1 MATWPKSGGYAPD
14 KECRFDA
21 LAKGPFPLRQEHTI
35 DTNSPARERFSRRH
49 AAALALALLMVAAT
63 VSVTSSRAGA
73 TGHSSGKPLSI
84 DLESATV
91 AQLDGLL
98 DSGKISSTKLTEAYL
113 DRIRALNSQG
123 PSLNAIRS
131 VNPNAMKE
139 AAAADR
145 MRRGK
150 GPHSPLLGIPVVVKD
165 NIDVAGMPT
174 TAGSV
179 ALARSYPAKDAPIVA
194 QFRKAGAVILGK
206 ANLTEFANYLTSGM
220 PGGYSSLGGQ
230 VLNAYD
236 GSQSPSG
243 SSAGS
248 GVAAS
253 VGLGAVT
260 VGTETS
266 GSILSP
272 AYSNS
277 VVGIKPTVGLASRTG
292 IVPIAASQDTAGPL
306 TRTVADAAATLT
318 ALSGK
323 DREDP
328 ATAANPLVGHDFTDD
343 LSTTALRGARI
354 GVVASQVPAAG
365 TDNRALW
372 DAAVTALKD
381 QGATLVDVTLDT
393 SGHSSTVLSYEFKR
407 DLNAYLARLPRNA
420 PMKSLADII
429 AYNTAH
435 PTEALKFGQVN
446 ALNSQAKDLGADS
459 ADTAAYKASRAQD
472 LADSKDRIDAV
483 MKDND
488 LTALLFANSGSAGIG
503 AKAGY
508 PSVSVPAGY
517 QAANRRPFSISF
529 LGTAWSEPTLVGYA
543 YAYEQ
548 ATKLRRPP
556 SVINPAPYRCTALTS
571 FTETCAP

>member
-1 MATWPKSGGYAPD
+1 MV
-14 KECRFDA
+14 
-21 LAKGPFPLRQEHTI
+21 
-35 DTNSPARERFSRRH
+35 
-49 AAALALALLMVAAT
+49 LALAVLMVAGTA
-63 VSVTSSRAGA
+63 SVTTSRAGA
-73 TGHSSGKPLSI
+73 TGRPSERPLSI
-84 DLESATV
+84 DLETATV
-91 AQLDGLL
+91 AQLGGFLS
-98 DSGKISSTKLTEAYL
+98 SGKISSTSLTKAYL
-113 DRIRALNSQG
+113 ERIRALNSQG
-123 PSLNAIRS
+123 PSLNAVRS
-131 VNPNAMKE
+131 INPDAMKE
-139 AAAADR
+139 AASADKA
-145 MRRGK
+145 RRGK
-150 GPHSPLLGIPVVVKD
+150 GPHSPLLGIPVIVKD

-179 ALARSYPAKDAPIVA
+179 ALADSYPAKDAPIVA
-194 QFRKAGAVILGK
+194 QFREAGAVIIGK

-236 GSQSPSG
+236 ASQTPSG

-253 VGLGAVT
+253 IGFAAVT

-318 ALSGK
+318 ALDGR
-323 DREDP
+323 DPADP
-328 ATAANPLVGHDFTDD
+328 ATASNPLVGHDFTKD

-372 DAAVTALKD
+372 DAAVTALEAR
-381 QGATLVDVTLDT
+381 GATLVEVALDT
-393 SGHSSTVLSYEFKR
+393 SGHPSTVLSYEFKR
-407 DLNAYLARLPRNA
+407 DLNAYLARLPKNA

-429 AYNTAH
+429 AYNNAH
-435 PTEALKFGQVN
+435 AGAALKFGQVN
-446 ALNSQAKDLGADS
+446 ALNSEAKDLGAGS

-483 MKDND
+483 MKDNN

-508 PSVSVPAGY
+508 PSISVPAGY
-517 QAANRRPFSISF
+517 QSANRRPFSISF
-529 LGTAWSEPTLVGYA
+529 LGQAWSEPTLIGYA
-543 YAYEQ
+543 HDYEQ

-556 SVINPAPYRCTALTS
+556 TVINPAPYRCTALTS
-571 FTETCAP
+571 LGDSCAP

>member
-1 MATWPKSGGYAPD
+1 MT
-14 KECRFDA
+14 
-21 LAKGPFPLRQEHTI
+21 T
-35 DTNSPARERFSRRH
+35 
-49 AAALALALLMVAAT
+49 
-63 VSVTSSRAGA
+63 SRAGA
-73 TGHSSGKPLSI
+73 TGRPSERPVSV
-84 DLESATV
+84 DLETATV
-91 AQLDGLL
+91 AQLGGFLS
-98 DSGKISSTKLTEAYL
+98 SGKISSAGLTKAYL
-113 DRIRALNSQG
+113 ERIRDLNSRG
-123 PSLNAIRS
+123 PSLNAVRAI
-131 VNPNAMKE
+131 NPDAMQE
-139 AAAADR
+139 AAAADKA
-145 MRRGK
+145 RRGR
-150 GPHSPLLGIPVVVKD
+150 GPHSPLLGIPVIVKD
-165 NIDVAGMPT
+165 NIDVEGMPT

-179 ALARSYPAKDAPIVA
+179 ALADSYPSKDAPIVA
-194 QFRKAGAVILGK
+194 QFRKAGAVIIGK

-236 GSQSPSG
+236 ASQTPSG

-253 VGLGAVT
+253 IGFAAVT

-318 ALSGK
+318 ALDGR
-323 DREDP
+323 DPADP
-328 ATAANPLVGHDFTDD
+328 ATASNPLVGHDFSKD

-354 GVVASQVPAAG
+354 GVVASQIPATG

-381 QGATLVDVTLDT
+381 RGATLVDVTLDT
-393 SGHSSTVLSYEFKR
+393 SGRSSTVLSYEFKR

-429 AYNTAH
+429 AYNNAH
-435 PTEALKFGQVN
+435 AGAALKFGQVN
-446 ALNSQAKDLGADS
+446 ALNSEAKDLGADS

-483 MKDND
+483 MKDNN

-508 PSVSVPAGY
+508 PSISVPAGY

-529 LGTAWSEPTLVGYA
+529 LGQAWSEPTLIGYA
-543 YAYEQ
+543 HDYEQ

-556 SVINPAPYRCTALTS
+556 TVINPAPYRCTALTGLGDS
-571 FTETCAP
+571 CAP

>member
-1 MATWPKSGGYAPD
+1 M
-14 KECRFDA
+14 
-21 LAKGPFPLRQEHTI
+21 
-35 DTNSPARERFSRRH
+35 
-49 AAALALALLMVAAT
+49 LMVAGTASLT
-63 VSVTSSRAGA
+63 MSRADA
-73 TGHSSGKPLSI
+73 TAHRPERPLSV
-84 DLESATV
+84 DLETATV
-91 AQLDGLL
+91 AELNGLL
-98 DSGKISSTKLTEAYL
+98 DSGRLSSTRLTEAYL
-113 DRIRALNSQG
+113 ERIRALNSQG
-123 PSLNAIRS
+123 PSLNAVRS
-131 VNPNAMKE
+131 VNPDAMKE

-145 MRRGK
+145 KRRGK
-150 GPHSPLLGIPVVVKD
+150 GPHSPLLGIPVLVKD

-179 ALARSYPAKDAPIVA
+179 ALADSYPAKDAPIVA
-194 QFRKAGAVILGK
+194 RFREAGAVILGK

-253 VGLGAVT
+253 AGLGAVT

-306 TRTVADAAATLT
+306 TRTVADAAVTLT
-318 ALSGK
+318 VLDGR

-328 ATAANPLVGHDFTDD
+328 ATAANPLVGHDFTKD

-354 GVVASQVPAAG
+354 GVVASQVPTAG
-365 TDNRALW
+365 SDNRALW
-372 DAAVTALKD
+372 DAAVTALRAR
-381 QGATLVDVTLDT
+381 GATLVDVTLDT
-393 SGHSSTVLSYEFKR
+393 SGRGSTVLSYEFKR
-407 DLNAYLARLPRNA
+407 DLNAYLARLPRKA

-429 AYNTAH
+429 AFNSAH
-435 PTEALKFGQVN
+435 ASEALKFGQVN
-446 ALNSQAKDLGADS
+446 ALNSQAKDLSPDS
-459 ADTAAYKASRAQD
+459 EDTALHRASRAQD

-483 MKDND
+483 MKDNG

-529 LGTAWSEPTLVGYA
+529 LGQAWSEPALVGYA
-543 YAYEQ
+543 YDYEQ

-556 SVINPAPYRCTALTS
+556 SVINPAAYRCTALTGFKES
-571 FTETCAP
+571 CAP

>member
-1 MATWPKSGGYAPD
+1 
-14 KECRFDA
+14 
-21 LAKGPFPLRQEHTI
+21 
-35 DTNSPARERFSRRH
+35 
-49 AAALALALLMVAAT
+49 MVAGTA
-63 VSVTSSRAGA
+63 SVTTSRAGA
-73 TGHSSGKPLSI
+73 TGRPSGRPVAV
-84 DLESATV
+84 DLETATV
-91 AQLDGLL
+91 AQLGGLL
-98 DSGKISSTKLTEAYL
+98 GSGKISSAGLTKAYL
-113 DRIRALNSQG
+113 DRIRDLNSRGPALN
-123 PSLNAIRS
+123 AVRS
-131 VNPNAMKE
+131 VNPDAMKE

-145 MRRGK
+145 ARRGK
-150 GPHSPLLGIPVVVKD
+150 GPHSPLLGIPVIVKD

-179 ALARSYPAKDAPIVA
+179 ALADSYPAKDAPIVA
-194 QFRKAGAVILGK
+194 QFRRAGAVILGK

-236 GSQSPSG
+236 ASQTPSG

-253 VGLGAVT
+253 IGFAAVT

-277 VVGIKPTVGLASRTG
+277 VVGIKPTVGLVSRTG

-318 ALSGK
+318 ALDGK
-323 DREDP
+323 DPADP
-328 ATAANPLVGHDFTDD
+328 ATASNPLVGHDFGKD

-372 DAAVTALKD
+372 DAAVAALTA
-381 QGATLVDVTLDT
+381 QGATLVDVALDT
-393 SGHSSTVLSYEFKR
+393 SGRSSTVLSYEFKR
-407 DLNAYLARLPRNA
+407 DLNAYLARLPKNA
-420 PMKSLADII
+420 PMKNLADII

-435 PTEALKFGQVN
+435 AGAALKFGQVN
-446 ALNSQAKDLGADS
+446 ALNSEAKDLGPDS

-483 MKDND
+483 MKDNS

-508 PSVSVPAGY
+508 PSISVPAGY

-529 LGTAWSEPTLVGYA
+529 LGQAWSEPTLVGYA
-543 YAYEQ
+543 HDYEQ

-556 SVINPAPYRCTALTS
+556 TVINPAPYRCTALTGLGDS
-571 FTETCAP
+571 GDSCAP

>member
-1 MATWPKSGGYAPD
+1 MT
-14 KECRFDA
+14 
-21 LAKGPFPLRQEHTI
+21 T
-35 DTNSPARERFSRRH
+35 
-49 AAALALALLMVAAT
+49 
-63 VSVTSSRAGA
+63 SRAGA
-73 TGHSSGKPLSI
+73 AGRPAERPLSI
-84 DLESATV
+84 DLETATV

-98 DSGKISSTKLTEAYL
+98 SSGKISSARLTEAYL
-113 DRIRALNSQG
+113 ERIRALNSQG
-123 PSLNAIRS
+123 PSLNAVRS
-131 VNPNAMKE
+131 INSDAMKE
-139 AAAADR
+139 ATAADKA
-145 MRRGK
+145 RRGK
-150 GPHSPLLGIPVVVKD
+150 GPHNPLLGIPVIVKD
-165 NIDVAGMPT
+165 NIDVAGLPT

-179 ALARSYPAKDAPIVA
+179 ALADSYPAKDAPIVA
-194 QFRKAGAVILGK
+194 RFREAGAVIIGK

-236 GSQSPSG
+236 ASQTPSG

-253 VGLGAVT
+253 IGFAAVT

-318 ALSGK
+318 ALDGR
-323 DREDP
+323 DPEDP
-328 ATAANPLVGHDFTDD
+328 ATAANPLIGHDFTKD
-343 LSTTALRGARI
+343 LSATALRGARI
-354 GVVASQVPAAG
+354 GVVAGQVPAAG

-372 DAAVTALKD
+372 DAAVTAL
-381 QGATLVDVTLDT
+381 QARGATLVDVTLDT
-393 SGHSSTVLSYEFKR
+393 SGHPSTVLSYEFKR
-407 DLNAYLARLPRNA
+407 DLNAYLARLPKNA
-420 PMKSLADII
+420 PRKNLADII
-429 AYNTAH
+429 AYNNAH
-435 PTEALKFGQVN
+435 AGAALKFGQVN
-446 ALNSQAKDLGADS
+446 AVNSEAKDLGADS
-459 ADTAAYKASRAQD
+459 ADTAAYEASRAQD

-483 MKDND
+483 MKDNN

-508 PSVSVPAGY
+508 PSISVPAGY

-529 LGTAWSEPTLVGYA
+529 LGRAWSEPTLIGYA
-543 YAYEQ
+543 HDYEQ

-556 SVINPAPYRCTALTS
+556 TVINPAPYRCTALTRLGDS
-571 FTETCAP
+571 CAP

>member
-1 MATWPKSGGYAPD
+1 
-14 KECRFDA
+14 
-21 LAKGPFPLRQEHTI
+21 
-35 DTNSPARERFSRRH
+35 
-49 AAALALALLMVAAT
+49 MVAGTA
-63 VSVTSSRAGA
+63 SVTTSGA
-73 TGHSSGKPLSI
+73 DASGHRPERPLSV
-84 DLESATV
+84 DLETATV
-91 AQLDGLL
+91 AELGRLL
-98 DSGKISSTKLTEAYL
+98 DSGRLSSTRLTQAYL
-113 DRIRALNSQG
+113 ERIRALNSQG
-123 PSLNAIRS
+123 PSLNAVRS
-131 VNPNAMKE
+131 VNPDAMKE

-145 MRRGK
+145 ARRGR
-150 GPHSPLLGIPVVVKD
+150 GPHSPLLGIPVLVKD

-194 QFRKAGAVILGK
+194 QFRKAGAVIIGK

-220 PGGYSSLGGQ
+220 PSGYSSLGGQ

-236 GSQSPSG
+236 ISQTPSG

-253 VGLGAVT
+253 AGLAAVT

-272 AYSNS
+272 AYANS

-292 IVPIAASQDTAGPL
+292 IIPIAASQDTAGPL

-318 ALSGK
+318 VLNGR

-328 ATAANPLVGHDFTDD
+328 ATAANPLVGHDFTKD
-343 LSTTALRGARI
+343 LSATALRGARI
-354 GVVASQVPAAG
+354 GVVAGQVPAAG

-372 DAAVTALKD
+372 DAAVTALGAR
-381 QGATLVDVTLDT
+381 GATLVDVTLDT

-429 AYNTAH
+429 AYNSAH
-435 PTEALKFGQVN
+435 ASEALKFGQVHP
-446 ALNSQAKDLGADS
+446 LNSQAKDLGPDS
-459 ADTAAYKASRAQD
+459 EDTAVYRANRAQD

-483 MKDND
+483 MRDNG

-529 LGTAWSEPTLVGYA
+529 LGQAWSEPALVGYA
-543 YAYEQ
+543 YDYEQ
-548 ATKLRRPP
+548 ATELRRPP
-556 SVINPAPYRCTALTS
+556 SVINPAAYRCTALTGVK
-571 FTETCAP
+571 EPCAP